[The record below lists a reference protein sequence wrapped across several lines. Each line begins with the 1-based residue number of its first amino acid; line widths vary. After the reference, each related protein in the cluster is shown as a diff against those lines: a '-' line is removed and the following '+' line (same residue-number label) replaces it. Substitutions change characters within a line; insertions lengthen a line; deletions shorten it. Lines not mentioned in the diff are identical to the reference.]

1 MLKKILIAVAVAA
14 AALFILYRI
23 QIAYTKSHSP
33 FELAKYNADG
43 LELEVKYCRPFK
55 KGRVIFGELV
65 PFGEVWRTGANE
77 ATQITLNK
85 KVTFGGMELDPG
97 VYELFTLPDKYKW
110 TVIVNGERGQWGA
123 FDYKP
128 ESDVLR
134 VEVPSAEIEKELEQ
148 LTIAFEKSGD
158 DILMRIMWDR
168 TGVAVPIRP
177 A

>member
-1 MLKKILIAVAVAA
+1 MLKKLLIAAVAIVA
-14 AALFILYRI
+14 AIVVMSRA

-33 FELAKYNADG
+33 FELATYQADG
-43 LELEVKYCRPFK
+43 LEFEVKYCRPYK

-65 PFGEVWRTGANE
+65 PFGAVWRTGANE
-77 ATQITLNK
+77 ATEIDFSK
-85 KVTFGGMELDPG
+85 KVSFGGKGIGPG
-97 VYELFTLPDKYKW
+97 TYELFTIPDKYKW
-110 TVIVNGERGQWGA
+110 TVIVNRERGQWGA

-148 LTIAFEKSGD
+148 LTFAFEKFGD
-158 DILMRIMWDR
+158 DILLRIMWDR